1 MIAVV
6 AVSGCSKDEKPAPTP
21 TDRLAAAQQ
30 KCDPAKAGTEVADQG
45 KTMIIKTRGEK
56 DPTGIGLDGLA
67 CIAVELD
74 MSRAVVAHLDRTNAL
89 SGEQQD
95 AWPGYTARWT
105 FHPDSGV
112 NMTIQ
117 KA

>member
-1 MIAVV
+1 
-6 AVSGCSKDEKPAPTP
+6 
-21 TDRLAAAQQ
+21 
-30 KCDPAKAGTEVADQG
+30 
-45 KTMIIKTRGEK
+45 MIIKTQGAK
-56 DPTGIGLDGLA
+56 DRTGVPLDGLA
-67 CIAVELD
+67 CIAVELG
-74 MSRAVVAHLDRTNAL
+74 MTRAVVAHLDRTNAL

-105 FHPDSGV
+105 FHPDDGV